1 MHNLILPS
9 FFFTNNTGTPHG
21 ETLGRT
27 NLFSSSF
34 SSCFFNS
41 FNSDADIR
49 YGAIDIG
56 LVP

>member
-9 FFFTNNTGTPHG
+9 FFLTSNTGAPHG
-21 ETLGRT
+21 ETLSRT
-27 NLFSSSF
+27 NLFSSS
-34 SSCFFNS
+34 SYSCFFNS
-41 FNSDADIR
+41 FNLDADIR